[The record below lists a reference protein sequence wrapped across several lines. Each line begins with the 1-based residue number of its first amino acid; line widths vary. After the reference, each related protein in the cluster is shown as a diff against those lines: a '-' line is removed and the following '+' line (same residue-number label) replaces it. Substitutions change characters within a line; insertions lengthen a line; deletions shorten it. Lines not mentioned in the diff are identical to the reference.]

1 MSATGTRIRFLRNA
15 LGSCAGVANISMNT
29 QPAATTGFPT
39 VPVRSGG
46 FTLLEILVVIVI
58 VGILVSVATVAVGV
72 LGRDREVEEQAR
84 RLWAVMTQG
93 REEAELQGRD
103 LGLFIEDSGYEFMT
117 FDPKQPGWVAVEDDG
132 LLTRRELPPG
142 LRIRLWL
149 EAREVVLKAPRQP
162 TAEEQ
167 KKRLPQIIMVASGE
181 IVPFELEIAREG
193 SDVRWHVLSQPDN
206 TLLVEAAD
214 AS

>member
-1 MSATGTRIRFLRNA
+1 MCGLTAFPAMDGQKPSGI
-15 LGSCAGVANISMNT
+15 SCDPAG
-29 QPAATTGFPT
+29 
-39 VPVRSGG
+39 RG
-46 FTLLEILVVIVI
+46 FTLVEILVVIVI
-58 VGILVSVATVAVGV
+58 VGIMAAIATVAVGV
-72 LGRDREVEEQAR
+72 LGRDREVEDQAR

-103 LGLFIEDSGYEFMT
+103 LGLFIEDSAYEFML
-117 FDPKQPGWVAVEDDG
+117 FDPKQAGWVAVEDDG

-142 LRIRLWL
+142 LKVRLWL
-149 EAREVVLKAPRQP
+149 EAREVVLKAPRTP
-162 TAEEQ
+162 SLEEQ

-193 SDVRWHVLSQPDN
+193 SDVRWHVLPQPDN

-214 AS
+214 ES

>member
-1 MSATGTRIRFLRNA
+1 MITQ
-15 LGSCAGVANISMNT
+15 
-29 QPAATTGFPT
+29 QPASNRTRSFP
-39 VPVRSGG
+39 VHSRG
-46 FTLLEILVVIVI
+46 FTLLEILVVVVI

-103 LGLFIEDSGYEFMT
+103 IGLFIEDSGYEFMM
-117 FDPKQPGWVAVEDDG
+117 FDPKQAGWVAVEDDG

-142 LRIRLWL
+142 LRMRLWL
-149 EAREVVLKAPRQP
+149 EAREVVLKSPRRP
-162 TAEEQ
+162 TLEEQ

-193 SDVRWHVLSQPDN
+193 SDVRWQVLSQPDN
-206 TLLVEAAD
+206 TLLVEDAD

>member
-1 MSATGTRIRFLRNA
+1 MRRTD
-15 LGSCAGVANISMNT
+15 
-29 QPAATTGFPT
+29 
-39 VPVRSGG
+39 G

-58 VGILVSVATVAVGV
+58 IGVIVSIATVAVGV
-72 LGRDREVEEQAR
+72 LGRDREVEDQAR

-103 LGLFIEDSGYEFMT
+103 LGLFIEDSSYEFMM
-117 FDPKQPGWVAVEDDG
+117 FDPKRAGWIAVEDDN

-149 EAREVVLKAPRQP
+149 ESREVVLKRPRAA
-162 TAEEQ
+162 TADEQ
-167 KKRLPQIIMVASGE
+167 KKRLPQIVMIASGE
-181 IVPFELEIAREG
+181 IVPFQLEIARDG
-193 SDVRWHVLSQPDN
+193 TDARWNVTSQPDN
-206 TLLVEAAD
+206 TLVVKAAD